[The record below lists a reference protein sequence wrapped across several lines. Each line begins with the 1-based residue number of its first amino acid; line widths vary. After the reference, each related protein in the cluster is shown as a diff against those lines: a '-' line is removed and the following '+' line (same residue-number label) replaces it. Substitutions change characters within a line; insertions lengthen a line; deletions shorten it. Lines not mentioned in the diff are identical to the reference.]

1 MRVVAIAN
9 NKGGVGKTTTALCL
23 AAGLREKKKKKK
35 VLLIDLDEQEN
46 LRYACGLSSADV
58 KGNSLLD
65 VIYGRTSVNNCLF
78 QIYDDIP
85 DFDLLVGGGD
95 LNDIESDSRAKED
108 ILLKVFKQIIVD
120 YDYIVLDTPPA
131 INKITKAALTAA
143 DDIIVPIQAAPFSRQ
158 GLHKLFKAVN
168 TVNPKIN
175 KVGLLLIGVKENTN
189 IGRDYT
195 ELFQQ
200 EAKENYNTRLLNT
213 VIHNSVTI
221 PESQT
226 MKRTIFQYAP
236 NSSVAN
242 DYMNLT
248 NEYLKG
254 IKKNGK

>member
-1 MRVVAIAN
+1 MRIVAIAN

-23 AAGLREKKKKKK
+23 AAGLREKKKK

-46 LRYACGLSSADV
+46 LRYACGLKEDDV
-58 KGNSLLD
+58 NGSSLLD
-65 VIYGRTSVNNCLF
+65 VIYGKTNVNSCLF
-78 QIYDDIP
+78 QIYDNIA

-95 LNDIESDSRAKED
+95 LNDIESESRAKED
-108 ILLKVFKQIIVD
+108 ILLKVLKQLNVE

-143 DDIIVPIQAAPFSRQ
+143 DDLIVPIQAAPFSRQ

-189 IGRDYT
+189 IGREYT
-195 ELFQQ
+195 DLFQK
-200 EAKENYNTRLLNT
+200 EAQENYNTRLLKT
-213 VIHNSVTI
+213 IIHNSVAI
-221 PESQT
+221 PEAQT
-226 MKRTIFQYAP
+226 MKKTIFQYAA
-236 NSSVAN
+236 NSTVAN

-254 IKKNGK
+254 IKKNA

>member
-1 MRVVAIAN
+1 MRIIAIAN

-23 AAGLREKKKKKK
+23 AAGLREKKKK

-46 LRYACGLSSADV
+46 LRYACGLKEDDV
-58 KGNSLLD
+58 KGSSLLD
-65 VIYGRTSVNNCLF
+65 VIYGRTNVNSCLF
-78 QIYDDIP
+78 QIYDDIA

-95 LNDIESDSRAKED
+95 LNDIESESRAKED
-108 ILLKVFKQIIVD
+108 ILLKILKQLNVE

-143 DDIIVPIQAAPFSRQ
+143 DDLIVPIQAAPFSRQ

-189 IGRDYT
+189 IGRAYT
-195 ELFQQ
+195 DLFQK
-200 EAKENYNTRLLNT
+200 EAEEDYNTRLLKT
-213 VIHNSVTI
+213 VIHNSVAI

-226 MKRTIFQYAP
+226 MKKTIFKYAA
-236 NSSVAN
+236 NSTVAN

-254 IKKNGK
+254 IKKNA

>member
-23 AAGLREKKKKKK
+23 AAGLREKKKK

-46 LRYACGLSSADV
+46 LRYACGLKEDDINGS
-58 KGNSLLD
+58 SLLD
-65 VIYGRTSVNNCLF
+65 VIYGKTNVNSCLF
-78 QIYDDIP
+78 QIYDDIA

-95 LNDIESDSRAKED
+95 LNDIESESRAKED
-108 ILLKVFKQIIVD
+108 ILLKVLKQLNVE

-143 DDIIVPIQAAPFSRQ
+143 DDLIVPIQAAPFSRQ

-189 IGRDYT
+189 IGREYT
-195 ELFQQ
+195 DLFQK
-200 EAKENYNTRLLNT
+200 EAQENYNTRLLKT
-213 VIHNSVTI
+213 IIHNSVAI
-221 PESQT
+221 PEAQT
-226 MKRTIFQYAP
+226 MKKTIFQYAA
-236 NSSVAN
+236 NSTVAN

-254 IKKNGK
+254 IKKNA

>member
-1 MRVVAIAN
+1 MRIVAIAN

-23 AAGLREKKKKKK
+23 AAGLREKKKK

-46 LRYACGLSSADV
+46 LRYACGLKEDDV
-58 KGNSLLD
+58 NGSSLLD
-65 VIYGRTSVNNCLF
+65 VIYGKAKVDNCLF
-78 QIYDDIP
+78 QIYDDIA

-95 LNDIESDSRAKED
+95 LNDIESESRAKED
-108 ILLKVFKQIIVD
+108 ILLKVLKQLNVE

-143 DDIIVPIQAAPFSRQ
+143 DDLIVPIQAAPFSRQ

-189 IGRDYT
+189 IGREYT
-195 ELFQQ
+195 DLFQK
-200 EAKENYNTRLLNT
+200 EAQENYNTRLLKT
-213 VIHNSVTI
+213 IIHNSVAI
-221 PESQT
+221 PEAQT
-226 MKRTIFQYAP
+226 MKKTIFQYAA
-236 NSSVAN
+236 NSTVAN

-254 IKKNGK
+254 IKKNA